1 MGDQVL
7 VMTPSMTG
15 KLDDQWTG
23 SYIIAEK
30 MNEES
35 TLQTE
40 RKRAD
45 FSTSM
50 GFAQLTARISDLTR
64 KEELPTVNWTA
75 QHKEDFQKLKALMCN
90 MPILHCP
97 DESRKFLL

>member
-1 MGDQVL
+1 
-7 VMTPSMTG
+7 MTPSMTG

-50 GFAQLTARISDLTR
+50 A
-64 KEELPTVNWTA
+64 
-75 QHKEDFQKLKALMCN
+75 
-90 MPILHCP
+90 
-97 DESRKFLL
+97 SRPGTMN